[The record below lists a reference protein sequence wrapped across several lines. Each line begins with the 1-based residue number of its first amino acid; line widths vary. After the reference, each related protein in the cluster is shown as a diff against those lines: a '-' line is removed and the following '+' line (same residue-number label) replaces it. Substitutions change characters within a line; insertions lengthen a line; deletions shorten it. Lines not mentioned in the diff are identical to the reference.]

1 MTVLVL
7 LILMFLG
14 ALLGLVES
22 GLRPRTMRL
31 ILTGQ
36 ALLVILGCVAFIARL
51 ASHDPYYGHDGPT
64 YWEWGGLDPGH
75 VGTYAYVGVSAVAV
89 IVLMATAWPVSAD
102 PPRRFSRVQVASAI
116 VPFVG
121 FAAMIGAF
129 SGH

>member
-1 MTVLVL
+1 MTILSL

-22 GLRPRTMRL
+22 GLPPRTMRL
-31 ILTGQ
+31 ILVGQ
-36 ALLVILGCVAFIARL
+36 TILVLLGCVAFVVRL
-51 ASHDPYYGHDGPT
+51 ASHDPYFGDSGPT
-64 YWEWGGLDPGH
+64 YWEWGGMDPGH
-75 VGTYAYVGVSAVAV
+75 VGTYAYLGVSLVAV
-89 IVLMATAWPVSAD
+89 VALMFTALPVSAN
-102 PPRRFSRVQVASAI
+102 PPRRFSRVLVASAI